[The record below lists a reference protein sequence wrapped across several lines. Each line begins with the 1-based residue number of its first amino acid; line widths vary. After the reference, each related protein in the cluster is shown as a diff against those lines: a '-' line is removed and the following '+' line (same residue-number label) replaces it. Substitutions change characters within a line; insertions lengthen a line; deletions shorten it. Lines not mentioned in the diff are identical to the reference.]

1 MLAWESYEFAGIV
14 PRLRKK
20 QLPKGYATV
29 AHDVDLT
36 HGTLKSFLEQRPIK
50 TTLANQVRLYAWGC
64 EILTW
69 DKVRGCCRVAA

>member
-1 MLAWESYEFAGIV
+1 MLAWESYEFAGII

-36 HGTLKSFLEQRPIK
+36 HGTIKAFLEPRYIK
-50 TTLANQVRLYAWGC
+50 DAPTGSV
-64 EILTW
+64 
-69 DKVRGCCRVAA
+69 